1 MSVLV
6 PVDGSS
12 ASHNAVRHVIALS
25 ASGMAMT
32 VHLLN
37 VQHETIPVHAFAADN
52 ATRAARALLAS
63 AGVQFESHVRV
74 GATAEA
80 IVQLAREK
88 RCHKIVMGTRRLGTF
103 AGVFPGSVARQ
114 VLRLAGLPVT
124 LVRES

>member
-12 ASHNAVRHVIALS
+12 ASHNAVRHLIALS
-25 ASGMAMT
+25 ASGMAMR
-32 VHLLN
+32 VHVLN
-37 VQHETIPVHAFAADN
+37 VQHETIPEAALAADN

-63 AGVQFESHVRV
+63 AGVHFESHVRL

-80 IVQLAREK
+80 IVRLAREK
-88 RCHKIVMGTRRLGTF
+88 RCHQIVIGTRRLGTL

-114 VLRLAGLPVT
+114 VLR
-124 LVRES
+124 